1 MTHTQSWRLFR
12 RMQGACLSTA
22 ALIYAAAVIE
32 AWTVLPGSSAL
43 KLQRTALF
51 PGVFLGLS
59 FLLVIAVP
67 PVRRYLTKHLW
78 LSYRTGFG
86 QTVISVLGG
95 IGVLLGVAGF
105 IFWTIHIG
113 AHGGKYPG
121 SAFSGYA
128 AGIGLLFAQTIL
140 VRGIE
145 RDPVLKAQIEEPCP

>member
-1 MTHTQSWRLFR
+1 
-12 RMQGACLSTA
+12 MQGACLSTA
-22 ALIYAAAVIE
+22 ALIYAAAVIQ
-32 AWTVLPGSSAL
+32 AWSVLPGSPML

-59 FLLVIAVP
+59 FLLAIAAP
-67 PVRRYLTKHLW
+67 PVRRYLVKHLW

-86 QTVISVLGG
+86 QTVISVLSG
-95 IGVLLGVAGF
+95 IGVLLVVAGF
-105 IFWTIHIG
+105 IFWSIHVG

-128 AGIGLLFAQTIL
+128 AGIGLLCAQTLL

-145 RDPVLKAQIEEPCP
+145 RDPVLKTQIEEA

>member
-1 MTHTQSWRLFR
+1 MTHTRSWRLFR

-22 ALIYAAAVIE
+22 VLIYAAGTIQ
-32 AWTVLPGSSAL
+32 AWRVLPGSDAL

-51 PGVFLGLS
+51 PGMFMALS
-59 FLLVIAVP
+59 FLLAFAAP

-86 QTVISVLGG
+86 QTVISVLAG
-95 IGVLLGVAGF
+95 IGVLLVVAGF
-105 IFWTIHIG
+105 IFWTVYVG

-128 AGIGLLFAQTIL
+128 AGIGLLCAQTML

-145 RDPVLKAQIEEPCP
+145 RDPVLRVQIEEP

>member
-1 MTHTQSWRLFR
+1 MTHTRSWRLFR
-12 RMQGACLSTA
+12 RMQGACLATA
-22 ALIYAAAVIE
+22 TLIYAAAVVQ

-51 PGVFLGLS
+51 PGMFLGLS
-59 FLLVIAVP
+59 FLLAVAAP
-67 PVRRYLTKHLW
+67 PVRRFLTGHLW
-78 LSYRTGFG
+78 VSYRTGFG

-95 IGVLLGVAGF
+95 VGVLLVVAGF
-105 IFWTIHIG
+105 IFWSVNVG

-128 AGIGLLFAQTIL
+128 AGIGLLCAQLLL

-145 RDPVLKAQIEEPCP
+145 RDPVFRVQIEEP

>member
-1 MTHTQSWRLFR
+1 MTHTRSWRLFR

-22 ALIYAAAVIE
+22 VLIYTAAVIQ
-32 AWTVLPGSSAL
+32 AWRVLPGSEAL

-51 PGVFLGLS
+51 PGLFLGLS
-59 FLLVIAVP
+59 FLLATLSP
-67 PVRRYLTKHLW
+67 PARRYLTSHLW

-86 QTVISVLGG
+86 QTVISVLAG
-95 IGVLLGVAGF
+95 IGVLLAVAGF
-105 IFWTIHIG
+105 IFWSVQVG

-128 AGIGLLFAQTIL
+128 AGIGLLFAQTLL

-145 RDPVLKAQIEEPCP
+145 RDPVLRVQIEER